1 MIVEHGRL
9 SCLVGAML
17 LVGLMALVGCTT
29 DEYDQA
35 TRHAELTAA
44 GEDPGEDLFA
54 SEVTLFRRYNGK
66 KWMLDKDHEFTVKDE
81 SHVKAR
87 VTFDQV
93 ADDRTYSVHVVWI
106 KPDGKEIK
114 PIRRYYEVTRTLVGL
129 PYTVVP
135 DSTGALPASYLEQL
149 VEQYGEKYGSRLGKR
164 LTKDPE
170 AQVPVTA
177 KVRKKAVDLG
187 YARTS
192 FSLEKDPTFTL
203 DAQLNISTEK
213 IREPGIWK
221 LRVYL
226 DRHLLREIPFTV
238 VNEYYE
244 EYLEDM
250 EDE

>member
-1 MIVEHGRL
+1 M
-9 SCLVGAML
+9 
-17 LVGLMALVGCTT
+17 GCPT
-29 DEYDQA
+29 EAHDQA

-44 GEDPGEDLFA
+44 GAESGEDLF
-54 SEVTLFRRYNGK
+54 SCEVDLYRRYNGT

-81 SHVKAR
+81 SHVKAS

-93 ADDRTYSVHVVWI
+93 SDDRTYSVHLCWI
-106 KPDGKEIK
+106 KPDGKEIQ
-114 PIRRYYEVTRTLVGL
+114 PVRRYYEVTRSLVGL
-129 PYTVVP
+129 PFGVAP

-149 VEQYGEKYGSRLGKR
+149 VDVYGKKQGTRLGKR

-170 AQVPVTA
+170 TPVPVTA
-177 KVRKKAVDLG
+177 MVRKKAIDLG
-187 YARTS
+187 YARTKIS
-192 FSLEKDPTFTL
+192 LETDPKFSLE
-203 DAQLNISTEK
+203 AQLNVSTEK
-213 IREPGIWK
+213 MREPGNWL
-221 LRVYL
+221 LRIYL